1 MVLNHNTAFFKND
14 KTSYFFHPT
23 LFIFGNTDRHSQ
35 TGCQIEENWV
45 RKLKVIVFLK
55 MQYSDKGSKKLIEKA
70 VIPKQINF

>member
-1 MVLNHNTAFFKND
+1 MIKLPTFF
-14 KTSYFFHPT
+14 T
-23 LFIFGNTDRHSQ
+23 LPCLYLAILTDTVRQ
-35 TGCQIEENWV
+35 VVKYEENWV